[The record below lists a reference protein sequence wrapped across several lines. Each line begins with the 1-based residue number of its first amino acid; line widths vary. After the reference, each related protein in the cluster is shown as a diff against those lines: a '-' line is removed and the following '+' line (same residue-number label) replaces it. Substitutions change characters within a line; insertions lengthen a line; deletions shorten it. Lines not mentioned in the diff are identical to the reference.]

1 MQTKRIVYPL
11 LGCIVLLLCVG
22 IYIANAQEGKLL
34 VPSEEPLSLQECI
47 KLTAQNSFEVKLA
60 RLDFLIAE
68 TDIGIAE
75 AVFDTSLFA
84 DINYERDKQEQV
96 SVFGTDETITNT
108 YSAGASK
115 TFPSGTEFTLTLSDK
130 RNWSDSQYVSRNP
143 SHEAE
148 TSLGIRQPLAK
159 NYFGYADR
167 RTVSATR
174 LAVQNADLDTKERIE
189 LLFADVEKAY
199 WEWAFSKK
207 RLEIYREILAKAKE
221 LHEVN
226 TNNYDVGRIEKG
238 DFLASQANVVIR
250 EKDVLIAENKYRRA
264 EENMKLLININ
275 ADDRIDPRESLE
287 YRKELFNLTGCLKKA
302 FQIRRDYQKSKTELA
317 RQKIILE
324 TKANEKWPEID
335 LVASMTANGIASEF
349 SKAADRVGTGNA
361 DYYAGLEISVPL
373 ENNLAKSEF
382 KKAAHN
388 KEKAIIEL
396 KNIERAIITEVGNS
410 FRDYVTYEGNVTNL
424 IEVAELQYEKLD
436 EEGKQFKYGRST
448 TKRLIDYQQDYLTAK
463 LQVAQ
468 GLLDLETSRTN
479 LGKTLNA
486 ILEKY
491 ERML

>member
-1 MQTKRIVYPL
+1 MQTKRIIYSL
-11 LGCIVLLLCVG
+11 LACGVFLLCVG
-22 IYIANAQEGKLL
+22 ICITNAQEDKPLL
-34 VPSEEPLSLQECI
+34 PAKDPLSLEECV
-47 KLTAQNSFEVKLA
+47 KLAAQNSFEVKLA

-68 TDIGIAE
+68 TDIGVAE

-84 DINYERDKQEQV
+84 DINYERDKQEQL
-96 SVFGTDETITNT
+96 SVFAADETVTNT

-115 TFPSGTEFTLTLSDK
+115 TFPSGTEFTLAFSDE
-130 RNWSDSQYVSRNP
+130 RTWSDSAYVARNP

-148 TSLGIRQPLAK
+148 TSLEIRQPLAK
-159 NYFGYADR
+159 NYFGYGDR
-167 RTVSATR
+167 RTISATR
-174 LAVQNADLDTKERIE
+174 LAVQNADLDTKERVE
-189 LLFADVEKAY
+189 VLFADVEKAY
-199 WEWAFSKK
+199 WGWAFSKK
-207 RLEIYREILAKAKE
+207 RLEIYREILEKAKE
-221 LHEVN
+221 LHKVN

-264 EENMKLLININ
+264 EENMKLLVNIK
-275 ADDRIDPRESLE
+275 ADDRIYPRESLE

-302 FQIRRDYQKSKTELA
+302 FQVRRDYQKYKTELE

-335 LVASMTANGIASEF
+335 LVASMTANGIHSEF
-349 SKAADRVGTGNA
+349 NKAADRVGTGNA
-361 DYYAGLEISVPL
+361 DYYAGLEVSVPL

-382 KKAAHN
+382 KKASHN

-396 KNIERAIITEVGNS
+396 KNVERAIITEVGNS

-436 EEGKQFKYGRST
+436 EEEKRFKYGRST

-463 LQVAQ
+463 LQVVQ
-468 GLLDLETSRTN
+468 GLLDLETARTN
-479 LGKTLNA
+479 LGKTLND

-491 ERML
+491 EALL